1 MKLVQSRSWR
11 AMARIVTGIGLVV
24 LTACASPPAR
34 FYTLGTDGESTIANR
49 TASPVFLIDVR
60 PVKVPAAMARSQ
72 LVVQVNAAQ
81 LKVLEDDRWASP
93 LADEVRNALLAAL
106 TRQASVLD
114 VHEVARA
121 EEVPVYHV
129 SVEVQR
135 FESWPGSH
143 ALIDAVWSLRSSSDQ
158 ETLTCHSIVSQPV
171 SAGYEAIANG
181 HRRALQRIA
190 VQIAEG
196 VREFPA
202 TSRLH
207 PVRLA
212 VGPGTTRKA
221 PLLCPSLAGGSDGET
236 RTPVPGMAD

>member
-1 MKLVQSRSWR
+1 LKLVQSRSWR

-93 LADEVRNALLAAL
+93 LLAAL

-171 SAGYEAIANG
+171 SAGYEAIADG

-236 RTPVPGMAD
+236 RAPVPGMAD